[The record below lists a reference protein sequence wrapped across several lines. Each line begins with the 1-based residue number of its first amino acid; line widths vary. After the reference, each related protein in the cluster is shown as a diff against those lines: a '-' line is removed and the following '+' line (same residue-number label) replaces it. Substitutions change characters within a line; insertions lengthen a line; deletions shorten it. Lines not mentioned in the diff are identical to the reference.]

1 MYCDLWPYE
10 LRPLGFKI
18 QKRIVCAETI
28 WGNTVNTLSKHL
40 AWWYE
45 NSRSVIKSETFLIWL
60 RLFIVMHVSECIFHI
75 DHIIIIARDFYNI
88 SVSDDW
94 NVTQHLSREKK
105 TRIYWWFTQIL
116 QYGKIILNTY
126 LQNISLP
133 MLKLNYWETCTKN
146 IRKN

>member
-1 MYCDLWPYE
+1 M
-10 LRPLGFKI
+10 
-18 QKRIVCAETI
+18 
-28 WGNTVNTLSKHL
+28 NTLSQHL

-45 NSRSVIKSETFLIWL
+45 NSRSVIKSETSLIWQ
-60 RLFIVMHVSECIFHI
+60 RLFIMMHVSECIFHI

-105 TRIYWWFTQIL
+105 TRIYWWCTQIL

-133 MLKLNYWETCTKN
+133 MQKLNYWETCTKILEKIN
-146 IRKN
+146 KKGQEAKTISDAEMWTKIGFLLEKKCMH